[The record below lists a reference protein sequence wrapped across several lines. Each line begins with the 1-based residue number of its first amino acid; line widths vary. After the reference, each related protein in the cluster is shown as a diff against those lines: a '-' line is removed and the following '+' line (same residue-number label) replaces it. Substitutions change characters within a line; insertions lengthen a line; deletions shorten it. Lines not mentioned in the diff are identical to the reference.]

1 MTFDPK
7 MMAKYPA
14 FATAGGVVLGLGIW
28 WFILTVVENL
38 VRPIF
43 HIVKASGTIHL
54 WDGGDIGFSA
64 ILSACVILVAAV
76 VVGFGMI
83 KLAGK

>member
-7 MMAKYPA
+7 AMAKYPA

-28 WFILTVVENL
+28 WFIMTAVDNL

-43 HIVKASGTIHL
+43 HLVKASGTITL
-54 WDGGDIGFSA
+54 WDGGNIGFSA
-64 ILSACVILVAAV
+64 VLSAGVILVAAV